1 MEGFFCLKYLG
12 HQECSFQDFV
22 GFYKELTKSFDVFSG
37 CFSWTC
43 NIFDGESWVV
53 YKAEYKSVRQEIPK
67 NRRGK
72 KRKSFHTH
80 LFLKVFSPVRQI
92 WPYIQTLCSNQSM
105 ILMSY
110 LKNACKYLPFRI
122 LALFTSTT
130 SSVPPVCSICSCPSI
145 ISSQPGGG
153 GAAYH
158 LLALSAVLLLL
169 LLVLLL
175 RLVQLLWSPHL
186 FELSALIHL
195 HGY

>member
-22 GFYKELTKSFDVFSG
+22 GFYKELTKSFDVFWG

-72 KRKSFHTH
+72 KK
-80 LFLKVFSPVRQI
+80 KFSHASLPQSLLSCEADLALYSNLMFNPIHDFDVIPEECLQI
-92 WPYIQTLCSNQSM
+92 FV
-105 ILMSY
+105 
-110 LKNACKYLPFRI
+110 FRI

-153 GAAYH
+153 GVGYH

-186 FELSALIHL
+186 FELSTLIHL
-195 HGY
+195 HGH

>member
-1 MEGFFCLKYLG
+1 
-12 HQECSFQDFV
+12 
-22 GFYKELTKSFDVFSG
+22 
-37 CFSWTC
+37 
-43 NIFDGESWVV
+43 
-53 YKAEYKSVRQEIPK
+53 
-67 NRRGK
+67 
-72 KRKSFHTH
+72 
-80 LFLKVFSPVRQI
+80 
-92 WPYIQTLCSNQSM
+92 
-105 ILMSY
+105 MSY
-110 LKNACKYLPFRI
+110 LKNAYKYLPFRI

-195 HGY
+195 HGYYLSISKIIINLKLEPSFNQGGFFVVNCLCLHFHFATNSTFLVLRHFSDTKRIIRCFPSMFRARRHLIE